1 MRGLQKEEIRTY
13 KRYREWIATRT
24 EWMGELFA
32 LPNVDGIA
40 SITTY
45 VSPSFH
51 PQLPL
56 VLLNYTS
63 TAHNTLHTF
72 SGGWS
77 RPIMQ
82 CRGIVYDL
90 ETATRVALPF
100 EKFFGNV
107 HHPEAAE
114 LAERESHVI
123 LAKEDGHLGI
133 IFPYRDQIML
143 TTRGVFTSPSAKL
156 GAKMLAPFF
165 RRRAWKPDQL
175 DGLTLMAEMIH
186 PKMHVLVDYGR
197 LRRFVLIGATETEST
212 HEYDMEDLRKLSERL
227 GWGLPSVWSG
237 TVPELE
243 RHMRDRSVR
252 NQEGYVLWFPEHGLR
267 IKYKYDAYLGRM
279 FAGKLSYAYVMRC
292 LIAGTWEE
300 KFHKLDEDIQPRARQ
315 LADMVRRVVTIP
327 HAEGRDANKAKRA
340 YLHHL
345 VFKEERTSYYKD
357 VCRRFLR
364 FLASAST

>member
-1 MRGLQKEEIRTY
+1 MRALGRDMIRTLKQY
-13 KRYREWIATRT
+13 KEWIATRK
-24 EWMGELFA
+24 EWMGELFD
-32 LPNVDGIA
+32 LPKVDGIA

-51 PQLPL
+51 PKLPL
-56 VLLNYTS
+56 VLLNYTN
-63 TAHNTLHTF
+63 TAHNTLHAF
-72 SGGWS
+72 PGGWS

-90 ETATRVALPF
+90 ETAARVALPF
-100 EKFFGNV
+100 EKFFGNA

-114 LAERESHVI
+114 LAEREPHVI

-133 IFPYRDQIML
+133 IFLYRDQMLL
-143 TTRGVFTSPSAKL
+143 TTRGVFTSPSAIL

-175 DGLTLMAEMIH
+175 GGLTIMAEMIH
-186 PKMHVLVDYGR
+186 PHMHVLVDYGR
-197 LRRFVLIGATETEST
+197 LRRFVLIGATETESA
-212 HEYDMEDLRKLSERL
+212 HEYDMDDLHALSRRL
-227 GWGLPSVWSG
+227 GWALPDIWSG

-243 RHMRDRSVR
+243 RHMRDRAVR
-252 NQEGYVLWFPEHGLR
+252 NREGHVLWFPGRGLR

-279 FAGKLSYAYVMRC
+279 FAGKLSHAYVMRC
-292 LIAGTWEE
+292 LIAGTWDE
-300 KFHKLDEDIQPRARQ
+300 KFRKLEEDVQPRARQ
-315 LADMVRRVVTIP
+315 LADAVCRVALIP
-327 HAEGRDANKAKRA
+327 SSEGRDANKAKRA

-364 FLASAST
+364 FLASTST